1 CCPGAA
7 CPRAS
12 TSASGA
18 ARTAPS
24 PATPGS
30 RLSEPSSSGTRAS
43 TSSRARPLST
53 PRRSRERCAAPGR
66 PPRRARLDAPTR
78 SLGGASR
85 ASRLPVPL
93 EVRHDDD
100 LRSELLDADVRRVEE
115 RHVVPPEEALGPAH
129 LELAALEAGVVRAGA
144 PLRAQL
150 VQPSRVDREAEQLVA
165 EGRQRRRQRVG
176 LEVLL
181 DEGEVRRPHPV

>member
-1 CCPGAA
+1 PLA
-7 CPRAS
+7 
-12 TSASGA
+12 
-18 ARTAPS
+18 
-24 PATPGS
+24 
-30 RLSEPSSSGTRAS
+30 L
-43 TSSRARPLST
+43 RPFPYPPLF
-53 PRRSRERCAAPGR
+53 RS
-66 PPRRARLDAPTR
+66 LDAPTR

-181 DEGEVRRPHPV
+181 

>member
-1 CCPGAA
+1 
-7 CPRAS
+7 S
-12 TSASGA
+12 L
-18 ARTAPS
+18 
-24 PATPGS
+24 ATPGS
-30 RLSEPSSSGTRAS
+30 RRSEPSSSGTRAS
-43 TSSRARPLST
+43 TSSRARPRST
-53 PRRSRERCAAPGR
+53 PRGVRASAAPPREAATAG
-66 PPRRARLDAPTR
+66 PARRAHPFAWRRLSGFPPT
-78 SLGGASR
+78 GSR

-100 LRSELLDADVRRVEE
+100 RRSELLDADVRRVEE

-165 EGRQRRRQRVG
+165 EGRQRRRQ
-176 LEVLL
+176 
-181 DEGEVRRPHPV
+181 